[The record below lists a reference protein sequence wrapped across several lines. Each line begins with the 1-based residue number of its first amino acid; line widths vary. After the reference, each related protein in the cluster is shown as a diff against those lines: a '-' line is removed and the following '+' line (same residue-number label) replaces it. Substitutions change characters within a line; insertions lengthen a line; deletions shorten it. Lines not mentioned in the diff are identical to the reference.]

1 MADELPQLQ
10 KTPEPGAIHHRI
22 REISHPVVFLITI
35 VLILIAA
42 VGLVIIVLLLSGSP
56 ALYAATEIR
65 GPADST
71 GACIGAATARVC
83 SLAAHAVAGPD
94 LVPIAGLSSS
104 QRGVLASALLLHT
117 MCVFL
122 WFLQLRQLFGLYC
135 RGIIFATE
143 NAQRI
148 KRFALWLI
156 AITASSN
163 VCGVVFA
170 VTLNRE
176 FGVGIEWVNSLVEAG
191 MIYVIGYVM
200 QLGRAAD
207 LERKQFI

>member
-1 MADELPQLQ
+1 MADELPQVQ
-10 KTPEPGAIHHRI
+10 QTPEPRSIQHRI

-35 VLILIAA
+35 VLVLI
-42 VGLVIIVLLLSGSP
+42 VVLGLVIIVLLLSGYP
-56 ALYAATEIR
+56 ALYAVTEIR
-65 GPADST
+65 GPADAT

-83 SLAAHAVAGPD
+83 TLAGHAVAGPD
-94 LVPIAGLSSS
+94 LVPIAGLSSG
-104 QRGVLASALLLHT
+104 QRGVLASVLLLHT
-117 MCVFL
+117 TCVL
-122 WFLQLRQLFGLYC
+122 MWFLQLRQLFGLYC
-135 RGIIFATE
+135 RGIIFAAE

-148 KRFALWLI
+148 NRFAFWLM

-163 VCGVVFA
+163 MCGVVFA

-176 FGVGIEWVNSLVEAG
+176 FVVGTEWVNSLVEAG

-200 QLGRAAD
+200 ELGRAAD